1 MSSEESATGDQQTD
15 ESVCDDCGSEMVW
28 VRHDDDPA
36 KGCTVQGYECP
47 NCSGAGPT
55 EAEEED
61 ADDLE
66 KLFTA
71 HDALRQADGKPM
83 PADAKDGVEE
93 AREIIEGMIQSEV
106 APDA

>member
-1 MSSEESATGDQQTD
+1 MNRCATTA
-15 ESVCDDCGSEMVW
+15 EARWCGSGTTMTRQRAARSKGTSART
-28 VRHDDDPA
+28 VR
-36 KGCTVQGYECP
+36 G
-47 NCSGAGPT
+47 SGPT